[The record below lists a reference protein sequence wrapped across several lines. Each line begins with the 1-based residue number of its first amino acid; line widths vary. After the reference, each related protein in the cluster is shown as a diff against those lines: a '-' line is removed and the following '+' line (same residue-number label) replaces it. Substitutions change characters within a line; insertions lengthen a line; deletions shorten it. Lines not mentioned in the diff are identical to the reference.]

1 MNMLGTHFN
10 GKLTEISQRE
20 AGNTHYI
27 WHTQSDELVC
37 NSHAPNHGKVFAW
50 DNPPPT
56 GHPGEDYNCRC
67 TPIPFSPSALGIDD
81 PPIEPSFIIEKLI
94 IGGIIAKVANKAA
107 TAIGAAV
114 GKVFRRNNTEEQI
127 AEPNVPPA
135 TRNPN
140 EIEIPVDP
148 VTIRPEGVP
157 EDWVK
162 KKSKKK
168 DGYRYIDPN
177 NKHNDIR
184 VQKRNPKS
192 DYLNSRN
199 DYVRW
204 KKDGRWLDKD
214 GKPSIDEEKTHIP
227 LDEFKFNPDIFK

>member
-1 MNMLGTHFN
+1 M
-10 GKLTEISQRE
+10 R
-20 AGNTHYI
+20 
-27 WHTQSDELVC
+27 
-37 NSHAPNHGKVFAW
+37 NSHAPNHGQVFAW

-94 IGGIIAKVANKAA
+94 IGGIIGGGIRKIV
-107 TAIGAAV
+107 AAV
-114 GKVFRRNNTEEQI
+114 GKVFKRNNTEEQI

-140 EIEIPVDP
+140 DIEIPVDP

-168 DGYRYIDPN
+168 EGYKYIKPGSRGSSDV
-177 NKHNDIR
+177 R
-184 VQKRNPKS
+184 VQKGNPENTNPSQQK
-192 DYLNSRN
+192 
-199 DYVRW
+199 DYVKW
-204 KKDGRWLDKD
+204 KKDGKYLDKNGNVVLGD
-214 GKPSIDEEKTHIP
+214 SLEAHIP
-227 LDEFKFNPDIFK
+227 LDEFEFNPEIYK